1 MSAVGWIALVSAVV
15 FVGSIAR
22 GRWFEG
28 KILDAD
34 LCGGYY
40 AIGTIA
46 LAVLV
51 ISGALSVF
59 I

>member
-1 MSAVGWIALVSAVV
+1 MSVVAWIAVTPAIV
-15 FVGSIAR
+15 FVVSIAR
-22 GRWFEG
+22 GRWFEA

-34 LCGGYY
+34 SSGGYY

-46 LAVLV
+46 LAMLV